1 MKENLKVYTDYLI
14 IEGIEKEKALEL
26 LKKDSKLTREEK
38 NLIYTYCYP
47 RNLLDRELPIR
58 FSNYLKSQ
66 NNTSGFKQVD
76 LGSVSLIIEAYR
88 TPQYNRFI
96 KHLMYSFVKHPDNIA
111 PVIGKEIDDCPI
123 CGKQIYE
130 NDLWLDL
137 INENKLPKT
146 ELDNK
151 ESLAFGNSDSDII
164 MCKNCLIQLMAANE
178 VLEMLEPGYL
188 DFKTEKFGWD
198 KLKL

>member
-1 MKENLKVYTDYLI
+1 MKENLKDYTDYLI
-14 IEGIEKEKALEL
+14 IGGIDKEKALEL

-66 NNTSGFKQVD
+66 NSSGFKQVD
-76 LGSVSLIIEAYR
+76 LGSVSLIVEAYR

-96 KHLMYSFVKHPDNIA
+96 KHLMHSFIEHSDKIA
-111 PVIGKEIDDCPI
+111 PVIGKETDECPI
-123 CGKQIYE
+123 CGKQLYE

-137 INENKLPKT
+137 INKSKLPKL

-151 ESLAFGNSDSDII
+151 EFLAFGSSDSGII

-178 VLEMLEPGYL
+178 VLENLEPGYL
-188 DFKTEKFGWD
+188 NSKTGKFGWD